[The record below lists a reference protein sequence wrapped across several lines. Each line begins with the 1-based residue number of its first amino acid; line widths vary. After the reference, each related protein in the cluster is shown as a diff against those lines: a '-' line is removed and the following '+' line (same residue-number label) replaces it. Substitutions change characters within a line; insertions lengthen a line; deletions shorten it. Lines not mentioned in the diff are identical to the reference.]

1 MRLFIRIQDG
11 VPFKHPILEDNFKQA
26 FSNIDLNNLPPE
38 FALFERIPR
47 PTVDVY
53 EVMESEDSTYE
64 LIDGVYKDVWQKRD
78 MTTEE
83 KTAKQQA
90 VKNAW
95 ATMPNA
101 DNFSGWIF
109 NETTC
114 RFEPPIPYPE
124 TGDYIWHGATS
135 SWVEMQQYPIDGK
148 TYRLDFASATWVE
161 VTQL

>member
-11 VPFKHPILEDNFKQA
+11 APFKHPIIEDNFRQA
-26 FSNIDLNNLPPE
+26 FPNIDLDNLPPE

-47 PTVDVY
+47 PTVSVY
-53 EVMESEDSTYE
+53 EVIESEDSTYE
-64 LIDGVYKDVWQKRD
+64 LIDGVYKDVWRKRD

-90 VKNAW
+90 VKDAW
-95 ATMPNA
+95 ATMLNA

-109 NETTC
+109 DETIC

-124 TGDYIWHGATS
+124 TGDYIWRGASS
-135 SWVEMQQYPIDGK
+135 SWVEMQQYPNDGK

-161 VTQL
+161 IT